1 MQSDASKLAF
11 GATFKNHWL
20 QCAYPP
26 DWQLLDIT
34 VLELYPIYVLLS
46 MFGEDLNDRTVLFH
60 CDNMAV
66 CYIIIK
72 LTSKHK
78 IVIRG
83 AKQGGGVGGSQ
94 PPLNFGWGG

>member
-34 VLELYPIYVLLS
+34 VLELYPSYVLLS
-46 MFGEDLNDRTVLFH
+46 IFGEDLKDRSVLFH
-60 CDNMAV
+60 CDNIAV
-66 CYIIIK
+66 CYIINK

-78 IVIRG
+78 VVMTMYDI
-83 AKQGGGVGGSQ
+83 
-94 PPLNFGWGG
+94 